1 MASQLCKHAQC
12 IWSKRHGVFSTAMLQ
27 QGGVPA
33 SRSSEPG
40 LCCLSLFNLCFCLP
54 VGGFPLPRNPQ
65 AAKGT
70 DVHTAQPKC
79 SHPALALKAAVS
91 QHGQASFPS
100 WSSLI
105 SLGVECDPQNVSTA
119 LGFGFK
125 CTEELGPYS
134 LWDFLLGVLG
144 IDLTESHSNT
154 TSGNLLP
161 QSLSFLIWNL
171 RIITVSTF
179 FDGLV

>member
-1 MASQLCKHAQC
+1 MHKVREAGGFQHGHAAA
-12 IWSKRHGVFSTAMLQ
+12 RGRAGVQVLGA
-27 QGGVPA
+27 
-33 SRSSEPG
+33 
-40 LCCLSLFNLCFCLP
+40 CLP
-54 VGGFPLPRNPQ
+54 VGGFPLPSNPQ

-70 DVHTAQPKC
+70 DVHTAQPKR

-105 SLGVECDPQNVSTA
+105 SLGVECDPPNVSTA

-134 LWDFLLGVLG
+134 LWDFRLGVLG
-144 IDLTESHSNT
+144 IDLPESHSNT
-154 TSGNLLP
+154 TSGN
-161 QSLSFLIWNL
+161 
-171 RIITVSTF
+171 
-179 FDGLV
+179 

>member
-1 MASQLCKHAQC
+1 M
-12 IWSKRHGVFSTAMLQ
+12 
-27 QGGVPA
+27 
-33 SRSSEPG
+33 
-40 LCCLSLFNLCFCLP
+40 
-54 VGGFPLPRNPQ
+54 
-65 AAKGT
+65 
-70 DVHTAQPKC
+70 
-79 SHPALALKAAVS
+79 S

-100 WSSLI
+100 WPSLI

-125 CTEELGPYS
+125 CTEELGPDS

-161 QSLSFLIWNL
+161 QSLSFLEPADNYSQYLL
-171 RIITVSTF
+171 RWV
-179 FDGLV
+179 GLGA